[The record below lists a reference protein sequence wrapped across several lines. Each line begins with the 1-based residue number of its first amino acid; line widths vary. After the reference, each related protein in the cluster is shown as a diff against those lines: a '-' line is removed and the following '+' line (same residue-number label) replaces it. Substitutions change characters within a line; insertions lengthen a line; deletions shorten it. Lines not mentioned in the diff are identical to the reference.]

1 MQFDPTYNYSDT
13 DLTND
18 DNLIR
23 WKFGELIK
31 NLVTLSSQA
40 ERQAEIIGIGA
51 TCDEMAI
58 DFDTYFTLE
67 YHGYL
72 KSGLL
77 TSSQVEKLKELDK
90 YFEKRSGDKSPDF
103 WDDFL
108 LETSSEWQD
117 VREMAKSILETLNM
131 QDFTIEFYRTE
142 KYEKTNKGKRLIMQT
157 TKTRL
162 IKHNAS

>member
-1 MQFDPTYNYSDT
+1 MQFDPTFNYGDT

-40 ERQAEIIGIGA
+40 ERQTEIIGIGA

-67 YHGYL
+67 YHEYL

-77 TSSQVEKLKELDK
+77 TSSQVEKLKELDR

-117 VREMAKSILETLNM
+117 VRQMAKAILETLNM

-162 IKHNAS
+162 IKT

>member
-1 MQFDPTYNYSDT
+1 MNFDPTYNYGDT

-18 DNLIR
+18 ENLVR

-31 NLVTLSSQA
+31 NLVTLSSSA

-67 YHGYL
+67 YQNYL
-72 KSGLL
+72 DSGLL
-77 TSSQVEKLKELDK
+77 TISQVEKLKELDK
-90 YFEKRSGDKSPDF
+90 YFEDRSGDKSPDF

-108 LETSSEWQD
+108 LETNPEWQY
-117 VREMAKSILETLNM
+117 VRRMAKNIL
-131 QDFTIEFYRTE
+131 
-142 KYEKTNKGKRLIMQT
+142 
-157 TKTRL
+157 
-162 IKHNAS
+162 

>member
-1 MQFDPTYNYSDT
+1 MNFDPTYNYGDT

-18 DNLIR
+18 ENLVR
-23 WKFGELIK
+23 WKFSELIK
-31 NLVTLSSQA
+31 NLITLSSSA

-67 YHGYL
+67 YQNYL
-72 KSGLL
+72 DSGLL
-77 TSSQVEKLKELDK
+77 TVSQVEKLQELDN
-90 YFEKRSGDKSPDF
+90 YFEDRSGDKSPDF

-108 LETSSEWQD
+108 LEKNPEWQN
-117 VREMAKSILETLNM
+117 VRQMAKYILEALNM
-131 QDFTIEFYRTE
+131 IDLTIEFDRTE
-142 KYEKTNKGKRLIMQT
+142 KYETTRLTIQT

-162 IKHNAS
+162 VKQNAS

>member
-1 MQFDPTYNYSDT
+1 MHFDPTNNYGDT

-18 DNLIR
+18 DNLVH

-31 NLVTLSSQA
+31 NLVTLSSSA

-51 TCDEMAI
+51 ICDEMAI

-67 YHGYL
+67 YQEYL
-72 KSGLL
+72 DSGLL

-90 YFEKRSGDKSPDF
+90 YFEEQSGDKSLDF

-117 VREMAKSILETLNM
+117 VRQKAKTILETLNM
-131 QDFTIEFYRTE
+131 QDFTIEFDRTE
-142 KYEKTNKGKRLIMQT
+142 KYKKTNKGERLTMQT

-162 IKHNAS
+162 IKQR